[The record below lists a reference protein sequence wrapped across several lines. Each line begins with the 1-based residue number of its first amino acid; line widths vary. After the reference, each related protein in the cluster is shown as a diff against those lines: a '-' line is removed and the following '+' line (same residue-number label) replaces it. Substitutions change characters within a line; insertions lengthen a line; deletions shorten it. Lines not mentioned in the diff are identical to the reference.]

1 MGSTVQAITGTERG
15 EAPPA
20 DDRQKLRSTI
30 RQGEE
35 LLKIK
40 EQEAA
45 RDWESW
51 IAIGAGL
58 AAGRTLAM
66 LNARVSK
73 PEGRRYSVAFSSW
86 LSGSHY
92 KTMDPDTR
100 AALLRCYDKADLIEA
115 WRRERLAPAQRL
127 DLNHPRS
134 VWRRYSK
141 SLAEADPKPKLDRTP
156 ARNKQRE
163 QHLELELRER
173 TQQRDETL
181 RRACDVEKRVEEL
194 EWENARLEREKEEL
208 RAEITKLAAENATLR
223 SLAALPPSSAQ
234 NAEVASVEVTAKTP
248 AVINHQEG
256 QLAVK
261 AERTAIY

>member
-1 MGSTVQAITGTERG
+1 MGSTVQTITRTERG

-20 DDRQKLRSTI
+20 NDREELESTI

-35 LLKIK
+35 LLKIR
-40 EQEAA
+40 EQQAA
-45 RDWESW
+45 TDWEEW

-73 PEGRRYSVAFSSW
+73 PEGRRYSGAFSSW

-100 AALLRCYDKADLIEA
+100 AALLRCHDKADLIEA
-115 WRRERLAPAQRL
+115 WRREKLTPPQRL

-141 SLAEADPKPKLDRTP
+141 SLAEAEPKPKPDRTP
-156 ARNKQRE
+156 ARSKQRE
-163 QHLELELRER
+163 QHLEIELHER
-173 TQQRDETL
+173 TQQRDEAL
-181 RRACDVEKRVEEL
+181 RRACDVERRVEEL
-194 EWENARLEREKEEL
+194 EWENARLERETEEL
-208 RAEITKLAAENATLR
+208 RAEITRLAAENATLR
-223 SLAALPPSSAQ
+223 SVSAQ
-234 NAEVASVEVTAKTP
+234 PGAMTGCRHSVS
-248 AVINHQEG
+248 
-256 QLAVK
+256 
-261 AERTAIY
+261 

>member
-1 MGSTVQAITGTERG
+1 MGSTAQAITGTERG

-20 DDRQKLRSTI
+20 DDRQELESTI

-35 LLKIK
+35 VLKIK
-40 EQEAA
+40 EQGAA
-45 RDWESW
+45 TDWEDW
-51 IAIGAGL
+51 MGIGAGL

-86 LSGSHY
+86 LSGLHY

-100 AALLRCYDKADLIEA
+100 AALLRCHDRADLIEA
-115 WRRERLAPAQRL
+115 WRREKLTPPQRL

-141 SLAEADPKPKLDRTP
+141 SLAEAEPKPKPDRTP
-156 ARNKQRE
+156 ARGKQRE
-163 QHLELELRER
+163 QHLELELRE
-173 TQQRDETL
+173 QQRDEAL
-181 RRACDVEKRVEEL
+181 RRACDVEKRIEEV
-194 EWENARLEREKEEL
+194 EWENARLKREKEEL
-208 RAEITKLAAENATLR
+208 RAEVTRLAAENATLR
-223 SLAALPPSSAQ
+223 SFAAPPSSSAE
-234 NAEVASVEVTAKTP
+234 NAEVASVEVTAETP

-256 QLAVK
+256 QLAAK

>member
-1 MGSTVQAITGTERG
+1 VQAITGTERG

-66 LNARVSK
+66 LNARLSK
-73 PEGRRYSVAFSSW
+73 PEGRCYSVAFSSW

-115 WRRERLAPAQRL
+115 WRREKLAPAQRL

-141 SLAEADPKPKLDRTP
+141 SLAEAEPEPKPDRTP
-156 ARNKQRE
+156 ARSKQRE
-163 QHLELELRER
+163 KHLELELRER
-173 TQQRDETL
+173 TQQRDEAR
-181 RRACDVEKRVEEL
+181 RRACGAERRVEEV
-194 EWENARLEREKEEL
+194 EWDNARLKREKEDL
-208 RAEITKLAAENATLR
+208 RAEIARLAAENATLR
-223 SLAALPPSSAQ
+223 SLAAPPPSSAE
-234 NAEVASVEVTAKTP
+234 NAEVASVEVTAETP
-248 AVINHQEG
+248 AVINYRG
-256 QLAVK
+256 GRLATK
-261 AERTAIY
+261 AERTAV